1 MKNKK
6 GIRFTSVLLLV
17 SYLFSSLPPAATA
30 ENQASSQSTLDR
42 IPGQI
47 VKAEKA
53 AAQALDKKP
62 SNSNKEATM
71 DHFLS
76 NNNPLKPASEESTLI
91 TEVGGSFRRKGTT
104 DTTAPTIGTPTLS
117 SISTTSATMKWGTN
131 EPATS
136 QIQYGLTTSYGSTT
150 TLDTNLVTAHTQSL
164 TGLTAGTTYYCRL
177 LSQDK
182 AGNLAVSQSYSFKTS
197 VLADTTAP
205 VISVVA
211 SSNITASAAA
221 ITWTTNEAGTTQI
234 QYGAGVDASGNPIY
248 GSSTTLNTSLV
259 TTHSQS
265 LSGLTASTLYH
276 YRVLSKDAAGN
287 LTVSSDSTFTTT
299 SSLLKDA
306 ALASLVSTLLADDS
320 LLGRADW
327 LSIFNLVKTDGV
339 VSTTE
344 FDDLQTIQI
353 YSTLY
358 PELDYVHSLANNVIL
373 GTAANATY
381 QGSTLGNLAAGSS
394 SDQLAK
400 LVNKWFLGM
409 DTPLTSYSYK
419 TVAGSLYVNGLSY
432 ADIRQGMVGDCY
444 LLASLAE
451 TALRHASTITDMFID
466 NGDGTYT
473 VKFYQNGVADYV
485 TVDRRLPVDSSGN
498 FVYANYGASA
508 GDSNAELWTALAEKA
523 YIQMNAKWGT
533 RQNTYASIASGYIA
547 NALSSITGFAATLGN
562 AFSSFTTAVSQWT
575 SGALMGFAS
584 LLTPLSST
592 VVGAHA
598 YAVVNYDS
606 VIQKFTLFNPW
617 GIAYG
622 LLTLSWTEIQNN
634 FAYYDQATGSEDG
647 KQARHGYFQYFFENS
662 SVSLANQKKAKR
674 LASLTKRLPPQAAPS
689 RQVESRYQMIGNMKI
704 QNAYDEPLSYEN
716 AVSLYQNQR
725 EEAFA
730 EKLLLKP
737 VSSLEE
743 ISVSIKSVKVPV
755 LSVPG

>member
-1 MKNKK
+1 
-6 GIRFTSVLLLV
+6 
-17 SYLFSSLPPAATA
+17 
-30 ENQASSQSTLDR
+30 
-42 IPGQI
+42 
-47 VKAEKA
+47 
-53 AAQALDKKP
+53 
-62 SNSNKEATM
+62 
-71 DHFLS
+71 
-76 NNNPLKPASEESTLI
+76 
-91 TEVGGSFRRKGTT
+91 
-104 DTTAPTIGTPTLS
+104 
-117 SISTTSATMKWGTN
+117 MKWGTN

-150 TLDTNLVTAHTQSL
+150 TLDTTLVTAHTQSL
-164 TGLTAGTTYYCRL
+164 TGLTAGTYYHCRF
-177 LSQDK
+177 LSKDA
-182 AGNLAVSQSYSFKTS
+182 AGNQATS
-197 VLADTTAP
+197 IDYTFQTPAAADTTAP
-205 VISVVA
+205 VVSAV
-211 SSNITASAAA
+211 SLSNITVSSAVLS
-221 ITWTTNEAGTTQI
+221 WTTNEAATTQI
-234 QYGAGVDASGNPIY
+234 EYGSAVDAAGNPLY
-248 GSSTTLNTSLV
+248 GNSTTLNSTLV
-259 TTHSQS
+259 TNHSQT
-265 LSGLTASTLYH
+265 LQNLAASTLYH
-276 YRVLSKDAAGN
+276 YRVKSKDAAGN
-287 LTVSSDSTFTTT
+287 LTVSSDSTFTTS

-394 SDQLAK
+394 SGQLEK

-485 TVDRRLPVDSSGN
+485 TVDRRLPVDSSGK
-498 FVYANYGASA
+498 FVYANYGASS

-674 LASLTKRLPPQAAPS
+674 LASLTKRLPPQERKAAPS
-689 RQVESRYQMIGNMKI
+689 RQVESRYQIIGNMKI
-704 QNAYDEPLSYEN
+704 QSAYDEPLSYEN

-743 ISVSIKSVKVPV
+743 ISVSIKRAIR
-755 LSVPG
+755 G